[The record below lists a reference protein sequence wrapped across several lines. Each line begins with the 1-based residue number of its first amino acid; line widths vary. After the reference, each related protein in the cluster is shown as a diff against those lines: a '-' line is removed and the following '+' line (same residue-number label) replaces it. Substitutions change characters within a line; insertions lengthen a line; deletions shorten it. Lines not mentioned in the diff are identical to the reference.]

1 MLNVTKQVFV
11 RMFGRDNALRLYVT
25 ANRLQRT
32 VREQLGGRTKAFVG
46 SLQKFAVEDG
56 RTFFGYY
63 DKTPFSA
70 DNSRILALVA
80 PRQHGALQNEALSL
94 GYFDR
99 EHGTFYP
106 VSHTSTWNWQQGC
119 RLQWFPQDEDKL
131 ILYNKLASGS
141 YGACVQ
147 DVETKEIIKV
157 YQHPIYETDSQGT
170 WALTLNF
177 SRLHRL
183 RPGYGYAF
191 LPDPTQGELAPRK
204 DGVWRLNLATGEAEL
219 IFSLEQLA
227 MLEPVASMEGAEHYV
242 NHLAFN
248 PSGKRFMCF
257 HLWMV
262 QGRRRSRLITSDLQ
276 GRQIRVLTD
285 SGIVS
290 HYAWK
295 SDDELLVTYADE
307 RDQMGYYL
315 VSDSGKDRVA
325 VGPGVLTVDGHPSY
339 SPDGRFLLTDTYPDR
354 YGERHLL
361 LYALGGN
368 LLELGRFFSP
378 IRLRG
383 EIRCD
388 LHPRWDRTGKLIC
401 FDSAHEG
408 RRALYVADVGVV
420 VAQVTGSLK

>member
-1 MLNVTKQVFV
+1 MVNLAKRVLI
-11 RMFGRDNALRLYVT
+11 RLLGRDNALRLYIT
-25 ANRLQRT
+25 ANRLQRS
-32 VREQLGGRTKAFVG
+32 VREQFFEEKDACAVPWQR
-46 SLQKFAVEDG
+46 FAIEDCH
-56 RTFFGYY
+56 TFFGYY

-70 DNSRILALVA
+70 DNSRVLALVA
-80 PRQHGALQNEALSL
+80 PRQRKVLRNEAVSL

-99 EHGTFYP
+99 SIGTFYP
-106 VSHTSTWNWQQGC
+106 VSRTSTWNWQQGC
-119 RLQWFPQDEDKL
+119 RLQWFPQDGDKL
-131 ILYNKLASGS
+131 ILFNKLVSDG

-147 DVETKEIIKV
+147 DVETKEIIKI
-157 YQHPIYETDSQGT
+157 YRYPIYETDRQGT

-183 RPGYGYAF
+183 RPGYGYA
-191 LPDPTQGELAPRK
+191 LLLDPTQGELAPRE
-204 DGVWRLNLATGEAEL
+204 DGVWRLNLTTGEAEL

-227 MLEPVASMEGAEHYV
+227 ALDPVASMKGADHYV

-262 QGRRRSRLITSDLQ
+262 QGRRRGRLITSDLH

-295 SDDELLVTYADE
+295 SDDELLITFSDE
-307 RDQMGYYL
+307 DGGMGYYL
-315 VSDSGKDRVA
+315 VSDGDKDKVA

-354 YGERHLL
+354 YGERRLL
-361 LYALGGN
+361 LYAIEGN
-368 LLELGRFFSP
+368 LIELGRFFSP
-378 IRLRG
+378 ICLRG
-383 EIRCD
+383 EVRCD
-388 LHPRWDRTGKLIC
+388 LHPRWDRTGRLIC
-401 FDSAHEG
+401 LDSAHEG
-408 RRALYVADVGVV
+408 RRALYVADVEAMI
-420 VAQVTGSLK
+420 AQVMGSLR